1 MKQLTLNLIF
11 IIPILGLI
19 AGLSLGITIP
29 LFMMVSLY
37 LIKDSI
43 HISFSTFKLELI
55 FFLLLALSCFWSI
68 NPVVSFIS
76 CLKVFSLTTVTYI
89 LITKNKYLL
98 NKISLQGKILNT
110 SILGTIILFYIEFV
124 SDGAIS
130 LWFRGSFQNKAGQ
143 QFYLH
148 YLDRGCALLALF
160 AWVVIAQL
168 LQNKKLLIAFFLYV
182 ITTITLGISDSLAA
196 FLGFITAGIVF
207 ILTKYSFFK
216 NPKILSLILGISSI
230 VFVFM
235 AIKLDPYQLSKNAKS
250 LPISAKHRLF
260 IWDFTATKSMEKPI
274 LGWGHGASRQ
284 IEVPDSGMIKYQE
297 YSLHPLPTHPHNNLM
312 QILLENGAIGL
323 ILYISL
329 ACKYLFKWHNLFAKN
344 DPHKSNIQAAGY
356 ACFVTFFI
364 ISMISFNM
372 WQSWWMCSFLWVAI
386 LLTLIQRQSTFKEI

>member
-1 MKQLTLNLIF
+1 MKQFTLNLIF

-29 LFMMVSLY
+29 LFMMASLY

-43 HISFSTFKLELI
+43 KISFAKFKLELA
-55 FFLLLALSCFWSI
+55 FFLLLALSCFWSL
-68 NPVVSFIS
+68 NPVISFLS
-76 CLKVFSLTTVTYI
+76 CLKVFSLAMVTYI
-89 LITKNKYLL
+89 LITKTKHLL
-98 NKISLQGKILNT
+98 NKISLQGQILT
-110 SILGTIILFYIEFV
+110 TTILGAIILFYIEFI

-130 LWFRGSFQNKAGQ
+130 LWFRGSFQNKPGQ
-143 QFYLH
+143 EFYLH

-168 LQNKKLLIAFFLYV
+168 LQSKKSLIAFFLYA
-182 ITTITLGISDSLAA
+182 ITAITLGISDSLAA
-196 FLGFITAGIVF
+196 FLGFLISGVVF

-230 VFVFM
+230 AFVFM
-235 AIKLDPYQLSKNAKS
+235 AINLDPYQLSKDAES

-260 IWDFTATKSMEKPI
+260 IWDFTATQAMEKPI

-284 IEVPDSGMIKYQE
+284 IEVPDSAMINYQG
-297 YSLHPLPTHPHNNLM
+297 YSLQPLPTHPHNNLM
-312 QILLENGAIGL
+312 QILLENGIIGL

-329 ACKYLFKWHNLFAKN
+329 ACKYLFKWHDLFAEN
-344 DPHKSNIQAAGY
+344 DLNKSNIQAAGY

-386 LLTLIQRQSTFKEI
+386 LFALIQKSTLKKI